1 MTDQEIIYKAIREVV
16 NMDNPS
22 QFAAHNSTCY
32 AIAKYVCKELRE
44 ELDSTPAEQL
54 SEELEKAADY
64 YLDNVPTAELM
75 YGSYEGPD
83 VHDAFVAGA
92 RWQKDQ
98 FINKACEWLRRS
110 VDTDEEVKLVDG
122 EPEIKSFIQKNL
134 RRIEVANKIVADF
147 KKAME
152 DEQ

>member
-1 MTDQEIIYKAIREVV
+1 
-16 NMDNPS
+16 
-22 QFAAHNSTCY
+22 
-32 AIAKYVCKELRE
+32 LRE
-44 ELDSTPAEQL
+44 EFDSTPAEQP

-92 RWQKDQ
+92 NWQKEQMMKIGIDV
-98 FINKACEWLRRS
+98 NGDGK
-110 VDTDEEVKLVDG
+110 VKILI
-122 EPEIKSFIQKNL
+122 IK
-134 RRIEVANKIVADF
+134 
-147 KKAME
+147 E